1 MGIEARLS
9 VEQPKSTPTVSC
21 EIAVAAVKAALGQKA
36 RDVRGVD
43 LRGITDIADYFVV
56 ASGNSNRHVRG
67 IADRVKDALQELG
80 EEPNSIAGYENAEW
94 ILLDYGNVIIH
105 IFYEPMRNFYNLDE
119 VWRAG
124 TTVPLPEPLESEAKQ
139 LRTGM
144 F

>member
-9 VEQPKSTPTVSC
+9 LEEEKSTPAVSC

-36 RDVRGVD
+36 RDVRGLD

-56 ASGNSNRHVRG
+56 ASGNSDRHVKG
-67 IADRVKDALQELG
+67 IADKVKDALQEFG
-80 EEPNSIAGYENAEW
+80 EEPNAVAGYENAEW
-94 ILLDYGNVIIH
+94 ILLDYGNVIVH
-105 IFYEPMRNFYNLDE
+105 IFYEPVRHFYNLDE
-119 VWRAG
+119 LWRASSA
-124 TTVPLPEPLESEAKQ
+124 VALPEPLEFEAKQ